1 MFVAAFLVAA
11 MPSVGVT
18 GDEDGAP
25 RLARWLAAR
34 KVERERVAALAT
46 GGVADGAAYAEPP
59 SVVSREFR

>member
-18 GDEDGAP
+18 GDEGGAP

-34 KVERERVAALAT
+34 KVERERVAAKTCRKCYHAS
-46 GGVADGAAYAEPP
+46 ADSLEDHGA
-59 SVVSREFR
+59 SC

>member
-18 GDEDGAP
+18 GDEGGAP

-34 KVERERVAALAT
+34 KVERERVAAKTCRKCYHAS
-46 GGVADGAAYAEPP
+46 AELT
-59 SVVSREFR
+59 